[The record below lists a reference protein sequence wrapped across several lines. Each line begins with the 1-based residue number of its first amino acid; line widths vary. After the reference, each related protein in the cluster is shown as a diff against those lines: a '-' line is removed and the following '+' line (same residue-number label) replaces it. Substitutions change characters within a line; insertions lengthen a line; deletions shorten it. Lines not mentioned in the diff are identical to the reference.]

1 MKGLLLKDTY
11 MTVRLCRMFLLLD
24 VVFLG
29 VWMFGNGDLFF
40 LTYPCLLTTMVPM
53 TLISYDERE
62 KWDVFAATL
71 PYSQAQIVSCKYL
84 IGLCLSVL
92 ILAVAAVGQI
102 FRRTP
107 GGTAEFLTMLPVLM
121 SACLLAPAVLYPF
134 VFRFGA
140 EKGRVVYYVVIAVVC
155 GGSVV
160 LQNME
165 VASLLGSLSVGS
177 LPAGVLIAAA
187 VYAVS
192 WLLSIR
198 LYAKREL

>member
-40 LTYPCLLTTMVPM
+40 LNYPCLLTTMVPM

-71 PYSQAQIVSCKYL
+71 PYSRAQIVSCKYL

>member
-1 MKGLLLKDTY
+1 MKDLLLKDTY

>member
-29 VWMFGNGDLFF
+29 VWIFGDGDLFF

-71 PYSQAQIVSCKYL
+71 PYSRAQIVSCKYL

-107 GGTAEFLTMLPVLM
+107 GGTAEFLTMLPVLL

-177 LPAGVLIAAA
+177 LPAGMLIAAA
-187 VYAVS
+187 VYAGS

>member
-71 PYSQAQIVSCKYL
+71 PYSRAQIVSCKYL

-107 GGTAEFLTMLPVLM
+107 GGTAEFLTMLPVLL

-160 LQNME
+160 LQNTE
-165 VASLLGSLSVGS
+165 VASLLGSLSAGS
-177 LPAGVLIAAA
+177 LSAGMLIAAA

>member
-11 MTVRLCRMFLLLD
+11 MMVRLCRMFLLLD
-24 VVFLG
+24 AVFLG
-29 VWMFGNGDLFF
+29 VWMFGNGNLFF

-71 PYSQAQIVSCKYL
+71 PYSRAQIVSCKYL
-84 IGLCLSVL
+84 IGLCLSALV
-92 ILAVAAVGQI
+92 LAVAAVGQI
-102 FRRTP
+102 FRGTS
-107 GGTAEFLTMLPVLM
+107 GGDPEFLTMLPVLLT
-121 SACLLAPAVLYPF
+121 ACLLAPAVLYPF

-140 EKGRVVYYVVIAVVC
+140 EKGRIVYYVVIAVVC

-165 VASLLGSLSVGS
+165 VVSLLGGLSVGS
-177 LPAGVLIAAA
+177 IPMGMLIVAA
-187 VYAVS
+187 VYAGS

-198 LYAKREL
+198 FYEKREL

>member
-71 PYSQAQIVSCKYL
+71 PYSRAQIVSCKYL

>member
-177 LPAGVLIAAA
+177 LPAGMLIAAA
-187 VYAVS
+187 VYAGS

>member
-71 PYSQAQIVSCKYL
+71 PYSRAQIVSCKYL

-155 GGSVV
+155 GGSMV

>member
-71 PYSQAQIVSCKYL
+71 PYSRAQIVSCKYL

-107 GGTAEFLTMLPVLM
+107 GGTAEFLTMLPVLL

-160 LQNME
+160 LQNTE
-165 VASLLGSLSVGS
+165 VVSRLGGFTLGSIPVI
-177 LPAGVLIAAA
+177 LIAAA
-187 VYAVS
+187 IYAGS

>member
-107 GGTAEFLTMLPVLM
+107 GGTAEFLTMLPVLL

-155 GGSVV
+155 GGSMV

-187 VYAVS
+187 VYAGS

>member
-1 MKGLLLKDTY
+1 MKALLLKDTY

-71 PYSQAQIVSCKYL
+71 PYSRAQIVSSKYL
-84 IGLCLSVL
+84 IGLCLSAV

-102 FRRTP
+102 FR
-107 GGTAEFLTMLPVLM
+107 GTSDGTRDFLTMLPVLLT
-121 SACLLAPAVLYPF
+121 ACLLAPAVLYPF

-160 LQNME
+160 LQNFE
-165 VASLLGSLSVGS
+165 AASLLGSLSTGS
-177 LPAGVLIAAA
+177 LPVGVLIAAA
-187 VYAVS
+187 VYAGS

>member
-29 VWMFGNGDLFF
+29 VWIFGDGDLFF

-62 KWDVFAATL
+62 KWDVFAGTL
-71 PYSQAQIVSCKYL
+71 PYSRAQLVSCKYL
-84 IGLCLSVL
+84 IGLCLSAL
-92 ILAVAAVGQI
+92 ILAVAAMGQVV
-102 FRRTP
+102 RDAS
-107 GGTAEFLTMLPVLM
+107 GMEEFLSMLPVLL

-160 LQNME
+160 LQNIE
-165 VASLLGSLSVGS
+165 VASLLGSLSAGS
-177 LPAGVLIAAA
+177 IPTGMLIAAA
-187 VYAVS
+187 IYAAS

-198 LYAKREL
+198 FYAKREL

>member
-1 MKGLLLKDTY
+1 
-11 MTVRLCRMFLLLD
+11 
-24 VVFLG
+24 
-29 VWMFGNGDLFF
+29 MFGNGDLFF

-71 PYSQAQIVSCKYL
+71 PYSRAQIVSSKYL
-84 IGLCLSVL
+84 IGLCLSAG
-92 ILAVAAVGQI
+92 ILAAAAVGQI
-102 FRRTP
+102 FR
-107 GGTAEFLTMLPVLM
+107 GTNEGDPEFLTMLPILL
-121 SACLLAPAVLYPF
+121 SACLLAPAILYPF

-160 LQNME
+160 LQNIE
-165 VASLLGSLSVGS
+165 VASLLGSLSAGS
-177 LPAGVLIAAA
+177 IPTGMLIAAA
-187 VYAVS
+187 IYAAS

>member
-40 LTYPCLLTTMVPM
+40 LNYPCLLTTMVPM

-71 PYSQAQIVSCKYL
+71 PYSRAQIVSCKYL

-107 GGTAEFLTMLPVLM
+107 GGTAEFLTMFPVLL

-160 LQNME
+160 LQNTE

>member
-40 LTYPCLLTTMVPM
+40 LNYPCLLTTMVPM

-71 PYSQAQIVSCKYL
+71 PYSRAQIVSCKYL

-107 GGTAEFLTMLPVLM
+107 GGTAEFLTMLPVLL

>member
-40 LTYPCLLTTMVPM
+40 LTYPCLLTTTVPM
-53 TLISYDERE
+53 TLIPYDERE

-71 PYSQAQIVSCKYL
+71 PYSRAQIVSCKYL
-84 IGLCLSVL
+84 IGLCLSAG

-102 FRRTP
+102 FRGTSEGNP
-107 GGTAEFLTMLPVLM
+107 GFLTMFPVLL

-160 LQNME
+160 LQNTE
-165 VASLLGSLSVGS
+165 VVSRLGGLSLGS
-177 LPAGVLIAAA
+177 LPAILIAAA
-187 VYAVS
+187 IYAGS

-198 LYAKREL
+198 FYAKREL

>member
-71 PYSQAQIVSCKYL
+71 PYSRAQIVSCKYL

-187 VYAVS
+187 VYAGS

>member
-71 PYSQAQIVSCKYL
+71 PYSRAQIVSCKYL

-107 GGTAEFLTMLPVLM
+107 GGTAEFLTMLPVLL

-155 GGSVV
+155 GGSMV

>member
-71 PYSQAQIVSCKYL
+71 PYSRAQIVSCKYL

-107 GGTAEFLTMLPVLM
+107 GGTAEFLTMLPVLL

-155 GGSVV
+155 GGSMV

-187 VYAVS
+187 VYAGS

>member
-155 GGSVV
+155 GGSMV

-187 VYAVS
+187 VYAGS

>member
-29 VWMFGNGDLFF
+29 VWMFGNGDFFF

-71 PYSQAQIVSCKYL
+71 PYSRAQIVSCKYL

-92 ILAVAAVGQI
+92 ILAVAAVGQL

-107 GGTAEFLTMLPVLM
+107 GGTAEFLTMLPVLL

-160 LQNME
+160 LQNTE

-187 VYAVS
+187 VYAGS

>member
-71 PYSQAQIVSCKYL
+71 PYSRAQIVSCKYL

-177 LPAGVLIAAA
+177 LPAGMLIAAA
-187 VYAVS
+187 VYAGS

>member
-1 MKGLLLKDTY
+1 MKDLLLKDTY

-177 LPAGVLIAAA
+177 LPAGVLIASA

>member
-29 VWMFGNGDLFF
+29 VWMFGNGDIFF

-71 PYSQAQIVSCKYL
+71 PYSRAQIVSCKYL

-107 GGTAEFLTMLPVLM
+107 GGTAEFLTMLPVLL

>member
-71 PYSQAQIVSCKYL
+71 PYSRAQIVSCKYL

-107 GGTAEFLTMLPVLM
+107 GGTAEFLTMLPVLL

-165 VASLLGSLSVGS
+165 VASLLGSL
-177 LPAGVLIAAA
+177 
-187 VYAVS
+187 
-192 WLLSIR
+192 
-198 LYAKREL
+198 

>member
-71 PYSQAQIVSCKYL
+71 PYSRAQIVSCKYL

-107 GGTAEFLTMLPVLM
+107 GGTAEFLTMLPVLL

-177 LPAGVLIAAA
+177 LPAGVLIASA

-198 LYAKREL
+198 LYEKREL

>member
-11 MTVRLCRMFLLLD
+11 MAVRLCRMFLLLD

-29 VWMFGNGDLFF
+29 VWMFGDGDLFF

-71 PYSQAQIVSCKYL
+71 PCSRAQLVSCKYL
-84 IGLCLSVL
+84 IGLCLSAL
-92 ILAVAAVGQI
+92 ILAVAAVGQVV
-102 FRRTP
+102 RDAS
-107 GGTAEFLTMLPVLM
+107 GMEEFLTMLPVLL

-160 LQNME
+160 LQNTE
-165 VASLLGSLSVGS
+165 VVSRLGGFSLGSIPVI
-177 LPAGVLIAAA
+177 LIAAA
-187 VYAVS
+187 IYAGS

-198 LYAKREL
+198 FYAKREL

>member
-40 LTYPCLLTTMVPM
+40 LNYPCLLTTMVPM

-71 PYSQAQIVSCKYL
+71 PYSRAQIVSCKYL

-107 GGTAEFLTMLPVLM
+107 GGTAEFLTMLPVLL

-160 LQNME
+160 LQNTE

-187 VYAVS
+187 VYAGS

>member
-71 PYSQAQIVSCKYL
+71 PYSRAQIVSCKYL

-107 GGTAEFLTMLPVLM
+107 GGTAEFLTILPVLM

-187 VYAVS
+187 VYAGS

>member
-71 PYSQAQIVSCKYL
+71 PYSRAQIVSCKYL

-160 LQNME
+160 LQNTE

-187 VYAVS
+187 VYAGS